1 MINGILTLL
10 VIVILVG
17 LVMAAPFIALVILG
31 IAVLLG
37 MLVTGVVV
45 YAVLQ
50 DVNPKDPS

>member
-37 MLVTGVVV
+37 MVVTGAVV